1 MDLGQTG
8 RGATHRVFVY
18 QQTKAGLLHLFG
30 VHSIWAIALVS
41 CTVVALNWFG
51 DGLWGLVTNYVT
63 TNLWQTGLQISLFPL
78 VIFVWRQSLISS
90 LRQTS
95 RLHIREDKDPAGCK
109 VLIAFLST
117 PGQDEKMLESLTPEK
132 GCILNQTFRE
142 QFKAGWRMS
151 LEAVAYH
158 NAKRTL
164 ERVVVLPSADD
175 QKGLGTYKHY
185 QSFKALIEQ
194 AADGKVFVHNALE
207 ANPRWRQGV
216 DYESARTIEECLNDV
231 YQWLRQEKYRDD
243 ETLIDIT
250 SGQKV
255 GSGVASIISLEAG
268 RQVQYVSTRDY
279 SVRYYDIT
287 YEKND

>member
-8 RGATHRVFVY
+8 REATRRVFVY

-30 VHSIWAIALVS
+30 VHSFWAIALVS

-51 DGLWGLVTNYVT
+51 DGLWKLITDYVK
-63 TNLWQTGLQISLFPL
+63 TNLWQTGLQIVLFPL
-78 VIFVWRQSLISS
+78 VIIVWYQSLKSS

-95 RLHIREDKDPAGCK
+95 RLHVREDKNPAGCK

-117 PGQDEKMLESLTPEK
+117 PGQDEQLLESLSLEK
-132 GCILNQTFRE
+132 SCLLSQTFRE

-151 LEAVAYH
+151 LEAIAYH

-175 QKGLGTYKHY
+175 QKISGTYKHY
-185 QSFKALIEQ
+185 QIFKALIEQ
-194 AADGKVFVHNALE
+194 AVDGKVFVHNALE
-207 ANPRWRQGV
+207 ANSRWRQGV
-216 DYESARTIEECLNDV
+216 DYESARAIEECLDDV
-231 YQWLRQEKYRDD
+231 YQWLRTEGYRDD
-243 ETLIDIT
+243 HTLIDIT

-255 GSGVASIISLEAG
+255 GSGVASIISLDAG